1 MMVRQQN
8 MTIARMI
15 PAQKPQRHMT
25 SRQFRVFST
34 SGRMF
39 SRRIG
44 NNDGPTLAHFIQAA
58 ATRRLWRT
66 TLRTINELGE
76 PELRKD
82 MRIWAREEFDRHKT
96 ERDLERIKYFIA
108 AGKKQL
114 EVMAETLRRSR
125 LS

>member
-1 MMVRQQN
+1 MLVWHKK
-8 MTIARMI
+8 MTITRMI
-15 PAQKPQRHMT
+15 SPKDPQWHMT
-25 SRQFRVFST
+25 SRQFRVFS
-34 SGRMF
+34 SLGRMF
-39 SRRIG
+39 SRR

-108 AGKKQL
+108 AGQKQL